1 MIIVNFSEA
10 SVVGLLEDDDERTI
24 TKVKRIMRIIHIV
37 PGTGNFYCQNCI
49 RDQMLVRKLKEFGH
63 DIVVMPMYLPL
74 PYEQNQPLTDSPIF
88 YDAINL
94 YLRERSHWYRKMPE
108 WIQKLMNSSMLLKLV
123 AKNPRI
129 MRATG
134 LEDMTVSMLH
144 GELGRQAQELERMI
158 AWLKKEQKPDIIHL
172 SNALLI
178 GLAKRIR
185 QEIGSPI
192 VCSLQDEDQWVDA
205 MHADS
210 RNKIWE
216 IISEKV
222 QYVDA
227 FIPVSECYRE
237 KMKER
242 LKIPEDKIYNCHL
255 GVDMEKYM
263 PASPDCSH
271 PTIGFLSRLSESCG
285 LGILVKAFI
294 ILKQSGKFKDL
305 KLKAAGGI
313 TGDDVSFI
321 KGLKKQLAKNNS
333 LEDCEFIAEY
343 DEDSR
348 LEFIRELTLMSVP
361 STQPEAFG
369 LFQIEAMAS
378 CVPVVQPDIG
388 GFREIVNLSQ
398 GGVLYAPNTSEALAA
413 ALESLLENPSR
424 LKEMGEAGRKGA
436 EKYFSS
442 DKMAERTLEIYRNL
456 C

>member
-1 MIIVNFSEA
+1 
-10 SVVGLLEDDDERTI
+10 
-24 TKVKRIMRIIHIV
+24 MRIIHIV

-49 RDQMLVRKLKEFGH
+49 RDQLIVRKLKELGH
-63 DIVVMPMYLPL
+63 DIVLMPMYLPVPL
-74 PYEQNQPLTDSPIF
+74 GKDQPYANTPIF
-88 YDAINL
+88 YGAINL
-94 YLRERSHWYRKMPE
+94 YLREHFQWYRKMPD

-123 AKNPRI
+123 AKNPGI

-134 LEDMTVSMLH
+134 LEDMTISMLQ
-144 GELGRQAQELERMI
+144 GELGRQAEGLEMMI
-158 AWLKKEQKPDIIHL
+158 DWLKKEQKPDIIHL

-185 QEIGSPI
+185 QEIGSPV
-192 VCSLQDEDQWVDA
+192 VCSLQDEDQWIDA
-205 MHADS
+205 MHADI
-210 RNKIWE
+210 RNKIWK

-227 FIPVSECYRE
+227 FISVSECYME

-242 LKIPEDKIYNCHL
+242 LKIPEDKIYTCHL
-255 GVDMEKYM
+255 GVDMEKYR
-263 PASPDCSH
+263 PASPDSSH

-294 ILKQSGKFKDL
+294 ILKQKGKFKDL

-313 TGDDVSFI
+313 TGDDVNFI
-321 KGLKKQLAKNNS
+321 KGLKKELAQNNL
-333 LEDCEFIAEY
+333 LEDCEFITEY

-348 LEFIRELTLMSVP
+348 LEFIRKLTLLSVP

-378 CVPVVQPDIG
+378 RVPVVQPDIG

-398 GGVLYAPNTSEALAA
+398 GGVLYTPNTPEALAA
-413 ALESLLENPSR
+413 ALESLLENLSR
-424 LKEMGEAGRKGA
+424 LKEMRETGRKGA

-442 DKMAERTLEIYRNL
+442 DKMAERTLEIYRKL